1 MISAEGTKDETT
13 IGSRNFHGDVC
24 DVQIK
29 IMRVSW
35 WD

>member
-1 MISAEGTKDETT
+1 MSAEGARDETT
-13 IGSRNFHGDVC
+13 MDGGKFHGDVC
-24 DVQIK
+24 DVQER